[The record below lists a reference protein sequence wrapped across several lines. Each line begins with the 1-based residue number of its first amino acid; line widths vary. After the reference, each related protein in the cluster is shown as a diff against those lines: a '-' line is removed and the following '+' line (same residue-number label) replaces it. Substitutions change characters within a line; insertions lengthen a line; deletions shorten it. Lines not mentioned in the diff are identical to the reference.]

1 MENPHIRGLVKS
13 WLPRRNL
20 VAIAALCA
28 SVTVLSGL
36 GFAHDELTGA
46 QLSNV
51 RKPLNVRADT
61 LSFDAPDK
69 SVLWSGHVSLR
80 TDDCLVT
87 SNLLRLK
94 YGADLHTVKYAFASG
109 NVRIDLGARWLSGND
124 AMLDEATQTIALT
137 GSPVVHEAQG
147 QIAGTKIKVHLDT
160 DQTDV
165 EGAHVITNP
174 R

>member
-1 MENPHIRGLVKS
+1 MENPWIRKF

-20 VAIAALCA
+20 IAIVAICA

-51 RKPLNVRADT
+51 RKPLNVHADT
-61 LSFDAPDK
+61 VSFDAPDK

-87 SNLLRLK
+87 SNLLRVK
-94 YGADLHTVKYAFASG
+94 FGADIHDVKYAFASG
-109 NVRIDLGARWLSGND
+109 NVRIDQGAQWLTGND
-124 AMLDEATQTIALT
+124 AVLDEATHTIALT
-137 GSPVVHEAQG
+137 GSPVVHEPQG

-160 DQTDV
+160 NQTDV
-165 EGAHVITNP
+165 EGAHLVTTP
-174 R
+174 